1 MALWLLFGL
10 SMKAPPAVKSKM
22 YHLNKISGAKAKALA
37 TKLAALS
44 GVRETVVLADEGMVI
59 LKVDLQQ
66 NWDEAAALK
75 LIGE

>member
-1 MALWLLFGL
+1 MALWLLLGL
-10 SMKAPPAVKSKM
+10 SMKAPPAVKSRMFHIKEM
-22 YHLNKISGAKAKALA
+22 SEANAKTLAK
-37 TKLAALS
+37 KLAALS